1 MNGLNG
7 RISTVRT
14 IVRPLFAALLLTAVS
29 GAASARAAEKTFIAI
44 MNGGQVVPPS
54 TSQAQGLGYFTYDT
68 ALKRLCFSITY
79 SGFDPGASETEAH
92 IHNGKAGTTDTV
104 FFDLEVGSPKKGCVG
119 PFSAKQ
125 EKALLRG
132 ETYVNIHSTVW
143 VAGELRGQVLPIR
156 IGK

>member
-1 MNGLNG
+1 M
-7 RISTVRT
+7 RT
-14 IVRPLFAALLLTAVS
+14 IPAVLLLAAAL
-29 GAASARAAEKTFIAI
+29 GAPSARAAERTFIAI

-54 TSQAQGLGYFTYDT
+54 TSQAQGLGYLTYDT

-79 SGFDPGASETEAH
+79 SGFDPGAAETEAH
-92 IHNGKAGTTDTV
+92 IHNGKAGITDIV

-119 PFSAKQ
+119 PFSPKQ
-125 EKALLRG
+125 EKALMRG
-132 ETYVNIHSTVW
+132 DTYINIHTTVW